1 MTNQKSAFVRVAEA
15 KPRDVGRNIIRI
27 DPRIA
32 SSLDIRT
39 GDAVEIVGKRKTAAL
54 AWPGYPEDAGK
65 GIIRIDGATRRN
77 A

>member
-1 MTNQKSAFVRVAEA
+1 MTNQKTAFVRVAEA

-27 DPRIA
+27 DPQIA

-54 AWPGYPEDAGK
+54 AWPGYPEDAG
-65 GIIRIDGATRRN
+65 
-77 A
+77 